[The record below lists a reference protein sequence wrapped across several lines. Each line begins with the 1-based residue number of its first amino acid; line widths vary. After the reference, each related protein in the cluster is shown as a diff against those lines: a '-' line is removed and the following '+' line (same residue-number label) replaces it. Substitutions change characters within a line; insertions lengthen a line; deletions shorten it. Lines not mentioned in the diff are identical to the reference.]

1 MKILITGATG
11 FLGGALLGEFA
22 RRGQADRLL
31 LQVRAQDRDA
41 GLDRIR
47 AVMRTFEVPAAQIDA
62 LSASQ
67 ILCGDLEQPDAMF
80 SDARLDDVTHVV
92 NSAALATFS
101 NNPKLWPINVEGT
114 FAFAK
119 RMAAVKTLKRFV
131 HIGTAMSCGPGLESP
146 IAESWELPPPE
157 DHLVPY
163 TATKAEIEMKMHREL
178 PGFPLLVVRPSII
191 VGHTKLGCAPS
202 GSIFWVFRMAQE
214 LERFTC
220 ALDEK
225 IDVVPVD
232 YCASVITELTLRP
245 TLAHDLYHISAG
257 TEYSCTFGEI
267 DVALA
272 AAKGIAPVGPRYQVV
287 SEDDMG
293 SLAEDFRAK
302 CGPCNKRLI
311 MRALRLYGGFARL
324 NYLFDNRRLL
334 AEGIPPTPRMSD
346 FIDVCVQTSKNVDIQ
361 DQMHWD
367 FK

>member
-11 FLGGALLGEFA
+11 FLGGAIVADLLG
-22 RRGQADRLL
+22 RGLGASLL
-31 LQVRAQDRDA
+31 LQVRAADAAA
-41 GLDRIR
+41 GLGRIR
-47 AVMRTFEVPAAQIDA
+47 GTLRNFQVPEADIAT
-62 LSASQ
+62 LSESL
-67 ILCGDLEQPDAMF
+67 IVCGDLEHPDRFLA
-80 SDARLDDVTHVV
+80 DGRLHSVTHVI

-101 NNPKLWPINVEGT
+101 NNPKLWPINVDGT

-119 RMAAVKTLKRFV
+119 RMAGVKSLKRFV
-131 HIGTAMSCGPGLESP
+131 HIGTAMSCGPGLASP

-157 DHLVPY
+157 EHLVPY
-163 TATKAEIEMKMHREL
+163 TATKAEIEMRMHREL
-178 PGFPLLVVRPSII
+178 PGLPLVVVRPSIV

-232 YCASVITELTLRP
+232 YCAQIITELAMRP
-245 TLAHDLYHISAG
+245 EIAHDLYHISAG
-257 TEYSCTFGEI
+257 TGHSCTFGEI
-267 DVALA
+267 DIALA
-272 AAKGIAPVGPRYQVV
+272 RAKGIEPVGARYQVV
-287 SEDDMG
+287 REEDMA

-302 CGPCNKRLI
+302 CGPCNRRLI
-311 MRALRLYGGFARL
+311 VRALRLYGGFARL

-334 AEGIPPTPRMSD
+334 AEGLPPTPRMSD
-346 FIDVCVQTSKNVDIQ
+346 FIDVCTKSSMHVNIQ